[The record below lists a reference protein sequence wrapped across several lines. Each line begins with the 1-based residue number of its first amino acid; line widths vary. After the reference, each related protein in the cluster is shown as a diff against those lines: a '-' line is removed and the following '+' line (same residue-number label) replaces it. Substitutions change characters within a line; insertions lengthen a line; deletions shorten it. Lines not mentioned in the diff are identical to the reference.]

1 MGRQRKRRVD
11 VRVMPAVVQ
20 VIASIVAL
28 GTVPISFT
36 FPSQILQ
43 PRPEITFIE
52 GSVQLGTD
60 RLLQE
65 NLDFLLQETNDKILL
80 DAAVVV
86 TGETLTVSSITLIDG
101 AVSTSETSFLLQENN
116 DKLLQE
122 NNDRILLDSTVP
134 VSSNALTDAIN
145 GDYLLDVINGDNLI
159 GVT

>member
-20 VIASIVAL
+20 VIASILAI
-28 GTVPISFT
+28 GTTPTSFT

-43 PRPEITFIE
+43 PRPEITFIG

-65 NLDFLLQETNDKILL
+65 NLDFLLQETLDKILL
-80 DAAVVV
+80 DSSV
-86 TGETLTVSSITLIDG
+86 TVAGETLTAASITLIDG
-101 AVSTSETSFLLQENN
+101 AVSTAETSFMLQENN

-122 NNDRILLDSTVP
+122 NNDRIVLESTAP
-134 VSSNALTDAIN
+134 VSSNALTDMIN

>member
-1 MGRQRKRRVD
+1 
-11 VRVMPAVVQ
+11 MPAVIQ
-20 VIASIVAL
+20 VIASLVAI
-28 GTVPISFT
+28 GTTPISFT

-43 PRPEITFIE
+43 PRPEISFIG

-80 DAAVVV
+80 DAAVSIA
-86 TGETLTVSSITLIDG
+86 GEILTVASITLIDG
-101 AVSTSETSFLLQENN
+101 AVSTGATSFLLQENN
-116 DKLLQE
+116 DRLLQE
-122 NNDRILLDSTVP
+122 NNDRIILDSTAP

>member
-11 VRVMPAVVQ
+11 VRVMPAVIQ
-20 VIASIVAL
+20 VIAAIAAIGS
-28 GTVPISFT
+28 TPISFT

-43 PRPEITFIE
+43 PRPEVTFIG

-80 DAAVVV
+80 DAAV
-86 TGETLTVSSITLIDG
+86 TIAGEILTVSSITLIDG
-101 AVSTSETSFLLQENN
+101 AVSASETSFLLQENN
-116 DKLLQE
+116 DRLLQE
-122 NNDRILLDSTVP
+122 NNDRILLEAIAPT
-134 VSSNALTDAIN
+134 SNALTDAIN